1 MVLSSNSS
9 WKENVGLGCIPVCR
23 LPGRLDPPPRRT
35 PCRLLARWW
44 CTQIESLYFS
54 RKTPSTC
61 KMWNWIHLQTGFFSC
76 NTFFKGRILKVK
88 MYRER
93 ERESYRTGF
102 RPGELLHQSVTP
114 SRAGIA
120 RTCHQPRSLSLYNFW
135 CCALFVWVHHVFGF
149 SLKHSFSKNKH
160 FDVFNRIHFNI
171 LNDLRPD
178 SNHSLG

>member
-76 NTFFKGRILKVK
+76 YTFFKGRILKVQ

-93 ERESYRTGF
+93 ERERERVLQNWISSRRIVAPVSDPVSGWNRTYMPPAPFSIFIQLLMLCPVCLSSPCF
-102 RPGELLHQSVTP
+102 RVFFET
-114 SRAGIA
+114 
-120 RTCHQPRSLSLYNFW
+120 
-135 CCALFVWVHHVFGF
+135 LFQ
-149 SLKHSFSKNKH
+149 K
-160 FDVFNRIHFNI
+160 
-171 LNDLRPD
+171 
-178 SNHSLG
+178 